1 MKVTRR
7 ELVGLAVSVAAVAQ
21 GAAQGTP
28 QEAPEEVYKRNAD
41 TLDKFAVKMETEPTF
56 SFKA

>member
-7 ELVGLAVSVAAVAQ
+7 ELVGLAVAAVAV
-21 GAAQGTP
+21 A
-28 QEAPEEVYKRNAD
+28 QEAPEELYKRNAD
-41 TLDKFAVKMETEPTF
+41 TLDKFAVKMETEPAF